1 MYFTSLIAYIVIA
14 QIVASFI
21 RVILEQW
28 SKRTGKASDSPNFLV
43 HLGVTLVSVG
53 LFFSNYA
60 LELTKAKLPFSH
72 PASTIRLKRY
82 RMAWKQIYP
91 TKITP
96 FMKIIL
102 RSTLHLL

>member
-1 MYFTSLIAYIVIA
+1 MYFTRLIAYIVIA

-28 SKRTGKASDSPNFLV
+28 SKHTGKASDSPNFLV

-60 LELTKAKLPFSH
+60 LELTPTLFDFTH
-72 PASTIRLKRY
+72 PA
-82 RMAWKQIYP
+82 
-91 TKITP
+91 
-96 FMKIIL
+96 L
-102 RSTLHLL
+102 RSLRRRKCLP